1 MTSKTHRIVA
11 VTKFPMSVVALLKY
25 TQAFIAAL
33 TNNPNFTDAASVI
46 ASLQAA
52 FKALDAAE
60 TAAKTRAIGTVAA
73 RDNAKAALLTT
84 LHGAKGYVQQ
94 KADANPEQA
103 QAIIQ
108 SASLAV
114 RKTAIRIKLGF
125 TAKPGPVTGS
135 VHLSARSAGRRASYE
150 WAWSADGGK
159 TWTPLPSTLQAKTM
173 VPNLPVGTNCS
184 FRFRAVTKTGEGDW
198 SQVVTLLVK

>member
-11 VTKFPMSVVALLKY
+11 VGKFPTTVVALLKY
-25 TQAFIAAL
+25 AQAFVAAL
-33 TNNPNFTDAASVI
+33 TNNPFFTDAGPVI
-46 ASLQAA
+46 AALQAK
-52 FKALDAAE
+52 FTALDTAE

-73 RDNAKAALLTT
+73 RDNAKEDLLTA
-84 LHGAKGYVQQ
+84 LHGAKSYVQQ

-103 QAIIQ
+103 QAMIE
-108 SASLAV
+108 SATLSV
-114 RKTAIRIKLGF
+114 RKTPVRVKLGF

-135 VHLSARSAGRRASYE
+135 VHLSALAAGRRASYE
-150 WAWSADGGK
+150 WQWSADGGK
-159 TWTPLPSTLQAKTM
+159 TWTILPSTLQAKTT

-198 SQVVTLLVK
+198 SQVITMLVK